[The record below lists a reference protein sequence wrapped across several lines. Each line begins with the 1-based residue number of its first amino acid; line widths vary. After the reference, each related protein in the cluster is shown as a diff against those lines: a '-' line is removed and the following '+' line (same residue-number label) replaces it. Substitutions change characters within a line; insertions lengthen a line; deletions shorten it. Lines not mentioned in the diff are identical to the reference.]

1 MHSEYLRWVN
11 FSSRAPYQLDKMVF
25 EFRYNDQLKL
35 VEWLETTSH
44 NSEIRV
50 NPQGYLARVL
60 FDKPDGAMEFKLRW
74 L

>member
-1 MHSEYLRWVN
+1 MYSEYLRWIN
-11 FSSRAPYQLDKMVF
+11 FSSRAPYQLDKMEF
-25 EFRYNDQLKL
+25 EFRYNDQLEL